1 MSDDFF
7 VMFLKY
13 LQLTNFRLHRN
24 SLLHFSEG
32 LNYIIGGNGQ
42 GKTTIL
48 EAIYYAST
56 TKSFIGSDSEV
67 VTFNENFFEIKANI
81 QDMISDTVII
91 RYDKFQNRKF
101 YSLNGKLISSPQE
114 IVGKYPVVLLSP
126 IDSKITEELPQER
139 RKFVDSVISQISINY
154 LKNLLEY
161 KRILKQRASLLAEM
175 KENKSNDFFE
185 ELEVWNEKL
194 IEVGSKLILAR
205 KEFIEEFN
213 EYVNNVYHQI
223 MNGQEEPLI
232 VYETIDFNS
241 EAELVQKFR
250 DELEKKREAELR
262 RAMNLVG
269 PHKDEFRFLING
281 IELRVYGSQGQHKTF
296 QVALRFAEYFYLMNK
311 VNKNPLFLLDDVF
324 GELDQYRSRKISE
337 HLSELGQAFITL
349 TDFNNYQH
357 LIKSSRDQVIRIENG
372 ESINA

>member
-1 MSDDFF
+1 
-7 VMFLKY
+7 MFLKY

-175 KENKSNDFFE
+175 KENKSNNFFE

-213 EYVNNVYHQI
+213 EYVKKVYQQI
-223 MNGQEEPLI
+223 MKGQEEPLI
-232 VYETIDFNS
+232 VYETINFNS

-296 QVALRFAEYFYLMNK
+296 QVALRFAEYFYLKHK
-311 VNKNPLFLLDDVF
+311 VNKNPFFLLDDVF

-337 HLSELGQAFITL
+337 HLSELGQTFITL

-372 ESINA
+372 ESINV